1 MRPDNRVL
9 HSTTL
14 SISLLYS
21 PEEETVENISWD
33 HVRVLANELS
43 RLIMEG
49 QCRPNLIVTVARGG
63 FVPARLLSNG
73 TGVKRLSSIG
83 ITYVDS
89 SRSQREVYTV
99 PHPIDEDSRI
109 LLVED
114 ALESGRSLIE
124 ARDLLT
130 SQGAR
135 VWTAAFYYRSDSVI
149 VPDFSL
155 GILDSLPKFPWE

>member
-1 MRPDNRVL
+1 ML
-9 HSTTL
+9 STRWL
-14 SISLLYS
+14 FNS
-21 PEEETVENISWD
+21 EEETVETISWD
-33 HVRVLANELS
+33 HVHVLADELS
-43 RLIMEG
+43 KIVMEG
-49 QCRPNLIVTVARGG
+49 RCRPNLIVAVARGG

-83 ITYVDS
+83 IAYIDAN
-89 SRSQREVYTV
+89 RSQREVYTV

-114 ALESGRSLIE
+114 VLESGRSLVE
-124 ARDLLT
+124 ARNILVL
-130 SQGAR
+130 QGAR
-135 VWTAAFYYRSDSVI
+135 VWTAAFYYRPDSTI